1 MKSSFKL
8 IVALFLFALSSQAQ
22 PANFSIAIEPYS
34 IPGLGGLQA
43 FAKAQSQGKW
53 LIVGGRLDGL
63 HRRQPWATFDVAGN
77 NNQLLVVDPINQ
89 LEWSS
94 PLTSLPVSIQEQLQ
108 STNMEFYQEGDYLYL
123 VGGYGF
129 SATAGDHITYPNLT
143 SIKVSDVILG
153 IINNTSIT
161 PYFRQI
167 VDQDL
172 AITGGYMNKI
182 YDDFYITGGQRFDGR
197 YNPMNNPTFTQTY
210 TNAIRRFQII
220 DNGINLSINTISV
233 TIDSLEL
240 HRRDYNVV
248 PQIMPNGEQ
257 GLTAFSGVFLP
268 TVDLPY
274 TNCVNI
280 DSNGY
285 SVNNNFTQLYNQYH
299 CAHIPLY
306 SLINNEMHTLFFGGI
321 AQYYDSLGIMVQDN
335 NVPFVKTIAMVTRDS
350 NGLMVENKLPVEL
363 PDYFGA
369 SSEFFVNT
377 IISTFSNEV
386 IQLDSLNAD
395 TNLLGYI
402 FGGIKSSAPNIF
414 WINDGTQSIASETLF
429 KVYLIKNTTSI
440 ALEPGTIQGLNL
452 NIFPNPNNGTFQLS
466 FDLKNASE
474 VAISITDVLGRS
486 VFEVPSK
493 YFSAGKN
500 KISGEIKNTN
510 DNQLYIVTLKT
521 KDSTTIRKFIVHQE

>member
-1 MKSSFKL
+1 MKSSINLLLL
-8 IVALFLFALSSQAQ
+8 IILYSFSSKAQ
-22 PANFSIAIEPYS
+22 TSEFSIAIES
-34 IPGLGGLQA
+34 HTIPGLGGLQA
-43 FAKAQSQGKW
+43 YAKAQSQGKW

-77 NNQLLVVDPINQ
+77 NNQLLVVDPINN
-89 LEWSS
+89 LKWSS
-94 PLTSLPVSIQEQLQ
+94 PLSSLPVSIQEQLQ
-108 STNMEFYQEGDYLYL
+108 STNMEFYQEGNYLYL

-143 SIKVSDVILG
+143 AIKVSDVILG
-153 IINNTSIT
+153 IINNTAIA
-161 PYFRQI
+161 PFFRQI
-167 VDQDL
+167 LDQDL

-220 DNGINLSINTISV
+220 DNGVNLSVNTVSV

-248 PQIMPNGEQ
+248 PQIMPNGEE

-268 TVDLPY
+268 TIDLPY

-280 DSNGY
+280 DSTGY
-285 SVNNNFTQLYNQYH
+285 TVNNNFTQLYNQYH

-306 SLINNEMHTLFFGGI
+306 SSANNEMHTLFFGGI
-321 AQYYDSLGIMVQDN
+321 AQYYDSLGITVQDN

-350 NGLMVENKLPVEL
+350 NGLMTENKLPTEL

-369 SSEFFVNT
+369 SSEFFVNPQLA
-377 IISTFSNEV
+377 TFSNEV
-386 IQLDSLNAD
+386 IQLDSLTSD
-395 TNLLGYI
+395 TNFLGYI

-429 KVYLIKNTTSI
+429 KVFLVKTTTSI
-440 ALEPGTIQGLNL
+440 SDDQSTIAGINL
-452 NIFPNPNNGTFQLS
+452 NVFPNPNDGAFQLS

-474 VAISITDVLGRS
+474 VTISITDILGRA
-486 VFEVPSK
+486 VYEIPSK
-493 YFSAGKN
+493 YLLAGKN
-500 KISGEIKNTN
+500 KISGEIKNPS
-510 DNQLYIVTLKT
+510 DNQVYIVTLKT
-521 KDSTTIRKFIVHQE
+521 KEATSIRKFIVHNE